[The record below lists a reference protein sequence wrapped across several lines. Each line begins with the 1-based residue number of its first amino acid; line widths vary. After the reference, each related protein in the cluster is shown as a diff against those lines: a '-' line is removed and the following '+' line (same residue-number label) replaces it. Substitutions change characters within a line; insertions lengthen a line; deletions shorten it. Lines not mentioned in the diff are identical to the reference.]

1 MRRSFAVRRPQNK
14 RACYYGPVSDLLSEL
29 TAGLEAGASDWQFCA
44 GQPVAFR
51 VGGRMVA
58 PDQPPLTEE
67 RVRAIAAALGGAP
80 VSAKASE
87 GRPGPP
93 APNTFSALPDTC
105 VRYRREL
112 FRFHAYTAG
121 GAFCFTL
128 RRLAA
133 QVPDLDGLGVPA
145 EFARQALA
153 AQRGLILVTG
163 PTGSGKSTTLA
174 AAVDRLNRERT
185 AVILTLEDP
194 IEYRHPSRRAV
205 VRQLEKGTDFIS
217 FSEALRGALRADP
230 DILLVGEMRDAET
243 IAAALSAAETGH
255 LVLTTL
261 HAASAPEAVA
271 RITGSFP
278 PAHAAEVRAQ
288 CAQSLVAVLA
298 QQLVRTPAGTAVAAF
313 ELLIGTPAVKHLIQD
328 ADRRFSMLANEI
340 STGRQTGMIAMDQSL
355 EDLWRRGV
363 IARSEALRAAFNPG
377 ALEPRLRRAA

>member
-1 MRRSFAVRRPQNK
+1 
-14 RACYYGPVSDLLSEL
+14 VSDLLSEL
-29 TAGLEAGASDWQFCA
+29 TVGLEAGASDWQFCA

-51 VGGRMVA
+51 VGGRMVT
-58 PDQPPLTEE
+58 PDAPPLTET
-67 RVRAIAAALGGAP
+67 RLRAIVAALSGARSLVDP
-80 VSAKASE
+80 EA
-87 GRPGPP
+87 
-93 APNTFSALPDTC
+93 SALAPSAPTDVLQDDPEERRRALTPHPDTC
-105 VRYRREL
+105 VCYHGEL

-128 RRLAA
+128 RRLPA
-133 QVPDLDGLGVPA
+133 QVPDLDGLGVPS

-174 AAVDRLNRERT
+174 AAVDRLNQERA

-217 FSEALRGALRADP
+217 FPEALRGALRADP

-255 LVLTTL
+255 LVLATL

-298 QQLVRTPAGTAVAAF
+298 QQLVRTPAGKAVAAF

-328 ADRRFSMLANEI
+328 ADRRFSMLANEV

-363 IARSEALRAAFNPG
+363 ISRSEALRAAFNP
-377 ALEPRLRRAA
+377 ATLEPRLRRAA